1 MDGKYI
7 LPLWLCVRMYGD
19 SAGIVKKIYEF
30 GSLDTYIAFQPVP
43 SARPAERASYWTLG
57 TRKCCWVY
65 YVWRAEF
72 PDDWQLRDDPWKR
85 HRPSESVCCPSAI
98 LPMAPVDLWKWKIE
112 MKCAAKLE
120 AQNWNCNEFLEMENF
135 CGAILSENFCRISDL
150 HWNRDVN

>member
-19 SAGIVKKIYEF
+19 SSRIVKKIYEF
-30 GSLDTYIAFQPVP
+30 GSLDTYIAFQPAP

-65 YVWRAEF
+65 HVWRAEF

-85 HRPSESVCCPSAI
+85 HRLSESVCCHSAI
-98 LPMAPVDLWKWKIE
+98 LPMALVDLGKRKI
-112 MKCAAKLE
+112 KTKFAAMSDAL
-120 AQNWNCNEFLEMENF
+120 NLNCNESLEMENF
-135 CGAILSENFCRISDL
+135 LRSNLVSHFSASALKSSC
-150 HWNRDVN
+150 